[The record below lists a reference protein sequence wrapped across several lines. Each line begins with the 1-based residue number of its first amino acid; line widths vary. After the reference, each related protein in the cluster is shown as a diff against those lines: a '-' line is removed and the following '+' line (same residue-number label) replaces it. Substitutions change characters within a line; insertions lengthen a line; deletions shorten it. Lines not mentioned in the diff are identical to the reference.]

1 MRRLTAERRQRRQR
15 ELERVKRLW
24 AEDLDQFE
32 RRMVLAALEGEA
44 REHQAD

>member
-15 ELERVKRLW
+15 ERVKRLW